1 MTTDL
6 NKLRQQID
14 ELDDSLLSLLERRL
28 DLVNQIGLIKDQQG
42 LPRYAPERESQMI
55 KDRRES
61 ALQRGLSPELAED
74 ILRRIFR
81 EAYSR
86 ENHKGFKK
94 TFEGQGKIVI
104 FGGNGLMGRLFTRL
118 FTLSGYEV
126 KALGSKTWHEAPA
139 AVADADVV
147 IVSVPINKT
156 LDIIAK
162 LPPLPKN
169 CILTDFTSIKQQ
181 PLKAMLEKHDGP
193 VVGLH
198 PMFGPD
204 VPNLTKQV
212 VVACDGRDPE
222 KYQWL
227 LAQMQ
232 IWGAHLYQIAAV
244 DHDRSMSFI
253 QALRHFTSFSYGVN
267 LQQEQANLDQL
278 IALSSPIYRLE
289 LMMVGRLFAQ
299 DPQLY
304 ADIIMSS
311 EQNIE
316 LIKRYYERLGELIKV
331 LERGDKAAF
340 IENFNQ
346 VSTWFGE
353 YAQRFM
359 NESRTLLKLAND
371 NRI

>member
-6 NKLRQQID
+6 NTLREQID
-14 ELDDSLLSLLERRL
+14 ELDHSLLSLLEKRL
-28 DLVNQIGLIKDQQG
+28 NLVNQVGVIKDQLG
-42 LPRYAPERESQMI
+42 LPLYSPERESLMI
-55 KDRRES
+55 KDRRDY
-61 ALQRGLSPELAED
+61 AKKHGLSPELAED

-81 EAYSR
+81 EAYNR
-86 ENHKGFKK
+86 ENNEGFKK
-94 TFEGQGKIVI
+94 TFSGKGKIVI

-118 FTLSGYEV
+118 FSLSGYQV
-126 KALGSKTWHEAPA
+126 KALGSKTWHEAPD

-156 LDIIAK
+156 LEIIAQ
-162 LPPLPKN
+162 LPPLPKE

-181 PLKAMLEKHDGP
+181 PLSAMLDKHDGP

-212 VVACDGRDPE
+212 VVACDGRYPE

-227 LAQMQ
+227 LSQMQ
-232 IWGAHLYQIAAV
+232 VWGAHLYKIAAL

-253 QALRHFTSFSYGVN
+253 QALRHFSSFSYGVN

-278 IALSSPIYRLE
+278 VALSSPIYRLE

-311 EQNIE
+311 TQNIS
-316 LIKRYYERLGELIKV
+316 LIKRYYERLGELIKL
-331 LERGDKAAF
+331 LESGDKTTF
-340 IENFNQ
+340 IKNFNE
-346 VSTWFGE
+346 VSAWFGE